1 MSDQV
6 SDSDR
11 AGWWRRKPG
20 ESVHADLIPYTSW
33 LLGAYRRSH
42 QFARACEAIY
52 QGDTLRGYGLGIA
65 QLRATGFDTARLNVA
80 KPVADTVVA
89 RLSKRRP
96 MPQFKV
102 DNADW
107 SLKRKAKRYRQF
119 IVGEMMESDFETL
132 SPMALRDGTIEGN
145 GITHIDDGEDD
156 ILAERV
162 YRDELLVDP
171 RETKYGKPWQVQRV
185 MRVAR
190 DWLLDC
196 YPKHKDAIRSAPPSL
211 RRPNESMDEPDL
223 QQQSSSLEGYVDVTI
238 AHRRPTSHDSDDGR
252 MAVVIDGAT
261 LRFEEWDS
269 PRFPYAVFRFSDPL
283 RGFWGRG
290 LIRDLADI
298 QHRINCIVRDVQLN
312 IEAVGKGSYLV
323 NEAFDI
329 PVEMMTGA
337 RPYKYMYRGP
347 QPPQW
352 NAPAPVSGQT
362 LQLLEFFI
370 RQAYELTG
378 VSQAQASSKSS
389 LGLGA
394 SGVALDTQY
403 DIESERFAM
412 VERQYTRY
420 RLDAAQ
426 LYLDAAC
433 RVAKKR
439 DAAKGSKKDKA
450 YVTSWR
456 GRDKIER
463 LEYSEVEMDAD
474 QYRLEMEP
482 VSFVPDTRA
491 GKLSAAQELTQAGII
506 PQWLAASLFD
516 EPDLAKAQMFNLAA
530 YWNQERIMEQLGD
543 PDADML
549 VPEPHHDLE
558 IALKMA
564 VAYVN
569 YAESEGAPEEVVS
582 RYRQYADL
590 VVEAKKPPDV
600 PADPMAAAM
609 GGMPMDPMAGA
620 PPMPG
625 GPMPP
630 MGAPPGMPPGAP
642 PPPPDLGGLPMPV
655 AA

>member
-1 MSDQV
+1 MSEQP
-6 SDSDR
+6 SDR
-11 AGWWRRKPG
+11 SGWWRRRPG
-20 ESVHADLIPYTSW
+20 ESVHADLVEYTTW
-33 LLGAYRRSH
+33 LLGQYRKSH

-52 QGDTLRGYGLGIA
+52 QGDTLRGYGAALN
-65 QLRATGFDTARLNVA
+65 QLRSAGFDTARLNVA
-80 KPVADTVVA
+80 KPVVDTVVA

-119 IVGEMMESDFETL
+119 IVGEMMESDFESL
-132 SPMALRDGTIEGN
+132 SPTALRDGTIEGN
-145 GITHIDDGEDD
+145 GITRIDDGDDD

-190 DWLLDC
+190 DWLMDC
-196 YPKHKDAIRSAPPSL
+196 YPKLKGQIRNAPPSL

-223 QQQSSSLEGYVDVTI
+223 QQQASLEGYVDVII
-238 AHRRPTSHDSDDGR
+238 AHRRPTSRDSGDGR
-252 MAVVIDGAT
+252 IAEVIDGAT
-261 LRFEEWDS
+261 LRFEEWDC
-269 PRFPYAVFRFSDPL
+269 PRFPYARFCYADPV
-283 RGFWGRG
+283 RGYWGRG

-298 QHRINCIVRDVQLN
+298 QHRINCIVRDVQQN
-312 IEAVGKGSYLV
+312 IEAVGKGSYLQ
-323 NEAFDI
+323 NEAFAM
-329 PVEMMTGA
+329 PVEKMTGA
-337 RPYKYMYRGP
+337 RPFVFEYRGP
-347 QPPQW
+347 NPPTW
-352 NAPAPVSGQT
+352 NAPAPVSGQV

-378 VSQAQASSKSS
+378 VSQAAASSKSA
-389 LGLGA
+389 LGLNA

-412 VERQYTRY
+412 VERQYTKY
-420 RLDAAQ
+420 RLDSAQ

-439 DAAKGSKKDKA
+439 DAAKGSKKDRA

-482 VSFVPDTRA
+482 VSFIPDTRA

-530 YWNQERIMEQLGD
+530 YWNIERIMEQLGD
-543 PDADML
+543 PDESMPT
-549 VPEPHHDLE
+549 PEPYHDLD

-569 YAESEGAPEEVVS
+569 YAESEGAPEEVVT
-582 RYRQYADL
+582 RYRQYADA
-590 VVEAKKPPDV
+590 VVEMK
-600 PADPMAAAM
+600 
-609 GGMPMDPMAGA
+609 GGIEEP
-620 PPMPG
+620 
-625 GPMPP
+625 
-630 MGAPPGMPPGAP
+630 APPGMPGMDPMAAMGAP
-642 PPPPDLGGLPMPV
+642 PIAGPPMPPDAVGNAPMPM
-655 AA
+655 AAPPMAA